1 MIYTQITPLDTI
13 VMYGAQLGNATVAEV
28 SIFAAQQYLQQLE
41 SKAILSLV
49 GAATFFYNTIVPL
62 EQDMI
67 KLDIYTEGH
76 SQQQRSEHILKNLRQ
91 LRLYYDDPKYQNP
104 GYIPGNVKDL
114 LIKWWWMGY
123 KQLPQLQDSTLIPGQ
138 GMTWNWFI
146 NDLKCLSV
154 AMWKDATLNEGLQEM
169 QEETFVA
176 DREEELPQLVISPE
190 CTSC

>member
-1 MIYTQITPLDTI
+1 MVYTQITPFDTI
-13 VMYGAQLGNATVAEV
+13 VMYGAQLGNATVEEV

-76 SQQQRSEHILKNLRQ
+76 SQQQRSGHILKNLRQ
-91 LRLYYDDPKYQNP
+91 LRLYYNDPKYQNP

-123 KQLPQLQDSTLIPGQ
+123 KQLPEFRNSTLLPGQ
-138 GMTWNWFI
+138 GMSWNWFK

-154 AMWKDATLNEGLQEM
+154 AMNQHGSLNEQFHELQIETLDAEREM
-169 QEETFVA
+169 P
-176 DREEELPQLVISPE
+176 ELLTSPE
-190 CTSC
+190 YTSC